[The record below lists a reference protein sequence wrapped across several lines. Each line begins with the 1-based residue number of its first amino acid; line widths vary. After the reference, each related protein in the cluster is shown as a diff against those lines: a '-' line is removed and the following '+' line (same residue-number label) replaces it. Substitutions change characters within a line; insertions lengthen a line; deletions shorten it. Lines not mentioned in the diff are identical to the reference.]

1 MNPTSLSVLAAAV
14 LTTLSIAP
22 VQANQPTPIQHVLMI
37 SVDGLHAL
45 DLQNF
50 SASHPHSAMAQLA
63 QTGIEYTQART
74 VSPADS
80 FPGLLAL
87 TTGGT
92 PAVTGVYYDETY
104 DRRLSP
110 PGSNCHQLGTPV
122 VYDESMDGPGA
133 DVGKPVLKTSLLPLD
148 PNGCKPVYPHSYL
161 RVNTVFEII
170 RQAGG
175 HTAWIDKHP
184 VYEILNGPSGLGV
197 EDLYTPEIGSNF
209 EGLEDKH
216 GDKITASINRT
227 ARYDQAKVSALI
239 NEIDGFRHDGKTPA
253 PVPTLFGL
261 NLQAVNVGQK
271 LAGYKDAQGHP
282 TAQLEA
288 ALVHSDMLI
297 GKIVSALREKN
308 LLDSTLL
315 IVTAKHGNGPIDPK
329 AIRHVDKKEI
339 ARTIEHA
346 VPGALAQVT
355 PDQGALIWLNDASK
369 TALVARALAHHSKH
383 LGIRRVLYGLTLAL
397 YFPSPKTD
405 SRTPDLI
412 IIPKRGVIYAKAG
425 DKKKAEHGGFV
436 TDDTHVALLISNP
449 QLPHTGEVLQAPV
462 FTTQVAPTLLA
473 SLGLSPVALEAVKKQ
488 GTPVLPGEDWSIFSA
503 QAGAVSQSRN

>member
-1 MNPTSLSVLAAAV
+1 MKPISLSVLAAV
-14 LTTLSIAP
+14 MMMTLSVNSPAQENPSGHIK
-22 VQANQPTPIQHVLMI
+22 HVLMI

-50 SASHPHSAMAQLA
+50 SVSHPRSAMAQLA
-63 QTGIEYTQART
+63 RTGIEYTQAQT

-92 PAVTGVYYDETY
+92 PAVTGVYYDVTY

-110 PGSNCHQLGTPV
+110 PGSDCRQLGTPV
-122 VYDESMDGPGA
+122 VYDESIDGPGA
-133 DVGKPVLKTSLLPLD
+133 DKGKPVLKTNLLPLD
-148 PNGCKPVYPHSYL
+148 QKGCKPVYPHSYL

-184 VYEILNGPSGLGV
+184 VYEILNGPSGQGV

-227 ARYDQAKVSALI
+227 ERYDQIKVDALI
-239 NEIDGFRHDGKTPA
+239 NEIHGFRHDGKTPA
-253 PVPTLFGL
+253 PAPAIFGL

-271 LAGYKDAQGHP
+271 LAGYKDAIGHP
-282 TAQLEA
+282 TSQLEA
-288 ALVHSDMLI
+288 ALVHSDGLI
-297 GKIVSALREKN
+297 GKIVSALRETN

-329 AIRHVDKKEI
+329 ALRHVETKDISK
-339 ARTIEHA
+339 AVEHA
-346 VPGALAQVT
+346 APGALAQIT
-355 PDQGALIWLNDASK
+355 PDQGVLIWLRDQAK
-369 TALVARALAHHSKH
+369 TALVARALGHHSER
-383 LGIRRVLYGLTLAL
+383 LGIRRVLYGPRLAL
-397 YFPSPKTD
+397 HFPSPKID

-412 IIPKRGVIYAKAG
+412 VIPKRGVIYAKAG

-436 TDDTHVALLISNP
+436 TDDTNVALLISNP
-449 QLPHTGEVLQAPV
+449 HLQHIGEEIQAPV
-462 FTTQVAPTLLA
+462 FTTQVASTLLA
-473 SLGLSPVALEAVKKQ
+473 SLGLSPDALEAVAKQ
-488 GTPVLPGEDWSIFSA
+488 GTPVLPGEDWNA
-503 QAGAVSQSRN
+503 LAAKLN

>member
-1 MNPTSLSVLAAAV
+1 MKPISLSVLAAV
-14 LTTLSIAP
+14 LMMMLS
-22 VQANQPTPIQHVLMI
+22 VNTPAQENPSAHIKHVLMI

-50 SASHPHSAMAQLA
+50 SASHPRSAMARLA
-63 QTGIEYTQART
+63 RTGIEYTQAQT

-92 PAVTGVYYDETY
+92 PAVTGVYYDVTY
-104 DRRLSP
+104 DRHLSP
-110 PGSNCHQLGTPV
+110 PGGNCRQIGTPV
-122 VYDESMDGPGA
+122 IYDESVDGPGA
-133 DVGKPVLKTSLLPLD
+133 DMGKPVLKTSLLPLD
-148 PNGCKPVYPHSYL
+148 QKGCKPVYPHAYL

-170 RQAGG
+170 RQNGG

-184 VYEILNGPSGLGV
+184 VYEILNGPSGQGV

-209 EGLEDKH
+209 EGLEDKR
-216 GDKITASINRT
+216 GDKITASINRA
-227 ARYDQAKVSALI
+227 ARYDQIKVDALI
-239 NEIDGFRHDGKTPA
+239 NEIHGFRHDGKIPA
-253 PVPTLFGL
+253 PVPTIFGL

-282 TAQLEA
+282 TPQLEA
-288 ALVHSDMLI
+288 AFIHSDMLI
-297 GKIVSALREKN
+297 GKIVSTLQETN

-329 AIRHVDKKEI
+329 AIRHVDKKDI
-339 ARTIEHA
+339 SRAIEHA
-346 VPGALAQVT
+346 APGALAQFT
-355 PDQGALIWLNDASK
+355 PDQGALIWLRDQAK
-369 TALVARALAHHSKH
+369 TTLAARVLERQRTQ
-383 LGIRRVLYGLTLAL
+383 LGIRRVLYGSTLAL
-397 YFPSPKTD
+397 YFPSPSTD

-412 IIPKRGVIYAKAG
+412 IIPKHGVIYAKAG
-425 DKKKAEHGGFV
+425 DKKKAEHGGFI

-449 QLPHTGEVLQAPV
+449 HLPRAGAVIRAPV

-473 SLGLSPVALEAVKKQ
+473 SLGLSPTALEAVAKQ
-488 GTPVLPGEDWSIFSA
+488 GTSMLPGENWKRLSP
-503 QAGAVSQSRN
+503 R

>member
-1 MNPTSLSVLAAAV
+1 MKPNALSVLAAAV

-22 VQANQPTPIQHVLMI
+22 VQANPANPIQHVLMI

-63 QTGIEYTQART
+63 KSGIEYTQAQT

-104 DRRLSP
+104 DRSLSP
-110 PGSNCHQLGTPV
+110 PGSNCSRIGTPV
-122 VYDESMDGPGA
+122 IYDESMDGPGA
-133 DVGKPVLKTSLLPLD
+133 KVEKPVLKSSLLPLD

-161 RVNTVFEII
+161 RVNTVFEVI
-170 RQAGG
+170 RHAGG

-184 VYEILNGPSGLGV
+184 VYEILNGPSGQGV

-216 GDKITASINRT
+216 GDKITASIKRT
-227 ARYDQAKVSALI
+227 ERYDQAKVDALI
-239 NEIDGFRHDGKTPA
+239 HEINGYRHDGKTAA
-253 PVPTLFGL
+253 PVPMMFGL

-271 LAGYKDAQGHP
+271 LAGYTDAQGHP
-282 TAQLEA
+282 TSQLDA

-297 GKIVSALREKN
+297 GEIVAALREKN
-308 LLDSTLL
+308 LLDSTLF

-339 ARTIEHA
+339 AQTIEHT
-346 VPGALAQVT
+346 VPGAVAQIT
-355 PDQGALIWLNDASK
+355 PDQGALIWLKDIRK
-369 TALVARALAHHSKH
+369 TTLVAQALAHNRKQ
-383 LGIRRVLYGLTLAL
+383 LGIRRVLYGATLAL
-397 YFPSPKTD
+397 RFPSPERD

-412 IIPKRGVIYAKAG
+412 IIPQRGVIYAKAG

-436 TDDTHVALLISNP
+436 TDDTNVALLISNP
-449 QLPHTGEVLQAPV
+449 HLQHPGIVSQAPV
-462 FTTQVAPTLLA
+462 STTQVAPTALA
-473 SLGLSPVALEAVKKQ
+473 SLGLAPMALEAVKIQ
-488 GTPVLPGEDWSIFSA
+488 GTSVLPGEDW
-503 QAGAVSQSRN
+503 

>member
-1 MNPTSLSVLAAAV
+1 MKPNALSVLAAAV

-22 VQANQPTPIQHVLMI
+22 VQANPANPIQHVLMI

-63 QTGIEYTQART
+63 KSGIEYTQAQT

-104 DRRLSP
+104 DRSLSP
-110 PGSNCHQLGTPV
+110 PGSNCRQMGTPV
-122 VYDESMDGPGA
+122 IYDESMDGPGA
-133 DVGKPVLKTSLLPLD
+133 KVGKPVLKSSLLPLD

-161 RVNTVFEII
+161 RVNTVFEVI
-170 RQAGG
+170 RHAGG

-184 VYEILNGPSGLGV
+184 VYEILNGPSGQGV

-216 GDKITASINRT
+216 GDKITASIKRT
-227 ARYDQAKVSALI
+227 ERYDQAKVDALI
-239 NEIDGFRHDGKTPA
+239 HEIDGYRHDGQTAA
-253 PVPTLFGL
+253 PVPMMFGL

-271 LAGYKDAQGHP
+271 LAGYTDAQGHP
-282 TAQLEA
+282 TPQLEA

-297 GKIVSALREKN
+297 GEIVAALREKN
-308 LLDSTLL
+308 LLDSTLF

-339 ARTIEHA
+339 AQTIEHT
-346 VPGALAQVT
+346 VPGAVAQIT
-355 PDQGALIWLNDASK
+355 PDQGALIWLKDASK
-369 TALVARALAHHSKH
+369 TALVAQALAHNRKQ
-383 LGIRRVLYGLTLAL
+383 LGIRRVLYGTTLAL
-397 YFPSPKTD
+397 RFPSPEHD
-405 SRTPDLI
+405 SRTPNLI
-412 IIPKRGVIYAKAG
+412 IIPQRGVIYAKAG

-436 TDDTHVALLISNP
+436 TDDTNVALLISNP
-449 QLPHTGEVLQAPV
+449 HFQHTGVVIQAPV
-462 FTTQVAPTLLA
+462 STTQVAPTLLA
-473 SLGLSPVALEAVKKQ
+473 SLGLAPIALEAVKKQ
-488 GTPVLPGEDWSIFSA
+488 GTPVLPGEDW
-503 QAGAVSQSRN
+503 

>member
-1 MNPTSLSVLAAAV
+1 MKPTSLSVLAAAL
-14 LTTLSIAP
+14 LTTLSVNTPA
-22 VQANQPTPIQHVLMI
+22 QGNQPGRIKHVLMI

-45 DLQNF
+45 DLRNF
-50 SASHPHSAMAQLA
+50 SVSHPRSTMAQLA
-63 QTGIEYTQART
+63 RTGIEYTQAQT

-92 PAVTGVYYDETY
+92 PAVTGVYYDVTY

-110 PGSNCHQLGTPV
+110 PGSNCRQMGTSV
-122 VYDESMDGPGA
+122 VYDESIDGPGA
-133 DVGKPVLKTSLLPLD
+133 EVGKPVLKTSLLPLD
-148 PNGCKPVYPHSYL
+148 PKDCKPVYPHSYL

-184 VYEILNGPSGLGV
+184 VYEILNGPSGQGV
-197 EDLYTPEIGSNF
+197 EDLYTPEIGANF

-227 ARYDQAKVSALI
+227 ERYDQAKVSALI
-239 NEIDGFRHDGKTPA
+239 NEIHGFRHDGKMAA
-253 PVPTLFGL
+253 PVPTIFGL

-271 LAGYKDAQGHP
+271 LAGYKDALGHP
-282 TAQLEA
+282 TPQLEA

-329 AIRHVDKKEI
+329 ALRHVDKKDI
-339 ARTIEHA
+339 ARAIEHA
-346 VPGALAQVT
+346 VPGALAQIT
-355 PDQGALIWLNDASK
+355 SDQGALIWLNDASK
-369 TALVARALAHHSKH
+369 TAFVARALEYNSKR
-383 LGIRRVLYGLTLAL
+383 LGIRHVLYGSTLAL
-397 YFPSPKTD
+397 YFPSPKID
-405 SRTPDLI
+405 SRTPNLI
-412 IIPKRGVIYAKAG
+412 IIPKHGVIYAKAG

-449 QLPHTGEVLQAPV
+449 YLQRAGEVIQAPV

-473 SLGLSPVALEAVKKQ
+473 SLGLPPIALEAVAKQ
-488 GTPVLPGEDWSIFSA
+488 GTPVLPGEDWNIFFT
-503 QAGAVSQSRN
+503 QPDAGN

>member
-1 MNPTSLSVLAAAV
+1 MKPNAISMLTAAV
-14 LTTLSIAP
+14 LTILSISAVHANP
-22 VQANQPTPIQHVLMI
+22 VSPIRHVLMI

-50 SASHPHSAMAQLA
+50 SARHPHSAMAQLA
-63 QTGIEYTQART
+63 QNGIEYSQAQT
-74 VSPADS
+74 VTPADS

-110 PGSNCHQLGTPV
+110 PGSHCQQLGTPV

-133 DVGKPVLKTSLLPLD
+133 EVGKPVLKPSLLPLD
-148 PNGCKPVYPHSYL
+148 PNGCIPVYPHSYL
-161 RVNTVFEII
+161 RVNTVFEVI

-184 VYEILNGPSGLGV
+184 VYEILNGPSGQGV

-209 EGLEDKH
+209 EGLEDRH
-216 GDKITASINRT
+216 GDKITASITRT
-227 ARYDQAKVSALI
+227 ERYDQSKVSALI
-239 NEIDGFRHDGKTPA
+239 NEIDGFRHDGKTAA
-253 PVPTLFGL
+253 PVPMMFGL

-271 LAGYKDAQGHP
+271 LAGYTDAQGHP
-282 TAQLEA
+282 TPQLEA

-297 GKIVSALREKN
+297 GEIVAALREKN
-308 LLDSTLL
+308 LLDSTLF

-339 ARTIEHA
+339 AQTIEHA
-346 VPGALAQVT
+346 VPGAVAQIT
-355 PDQGALIWLNDASK
+355 PDQGALIWLKDTRK
-369 TALVARALAHHSKH
+369 TALVAQSLEHNRKQ
-383 LGIRRVLYGLTLAL
+383 LGIRRVLYGATLAL
-397 YFPSPKTD
+397 RFPSPERD

-412 IIPKRGVIYAKAG
+412 IIPQRGVIYAKTG

-436 TDDTHVALLISNP
+436 TDDTNVALLISNP
-449 QLPHTGEVLQAPV
+449 HLQH
-462 FTTQVAPTLLA
+462 
-473 SLGLSPVALEAVKKQ
+473 
-488 GTPVLPGEDWSIFSA
+488 
-503 QAGAVSQSRN
+503 